1 MDLNKK
7 FDLKVEHSEA
17 KKVTIEDII
26 ECVFGKSV
34 EEVAECFMYQREK
47 EAG

>member
-1 MDLNKK
+1 MELNKR
-7 FDLKVEHSEA
+7 FDLKVEHQET

-26 ECVFGKSV
+26 ECVFGKSI
-34 EEVAECFMYQREK
+34 EDVADDYAYQRTK